1 MRRVEL
7 MSAKLLMS
15 WDIKPGVEQ
24 EYFEF
29 VVREFVPG
37 MTKLGLQPTEAW
49 YTVYGSSPQI
59 LTGGVADTADVIRKI
74 LKTEEWQVLQEKL
87 DSYVDNFERKVVKAS
102 GGFQL

>member
-1 MRRVEL
+1 

-37 MTKLGLQPTEAW
+37 ITKLGLQPTEAW
-49 YTVYGSSPQI
+49 YTVFGSSPQI
-59 LTGGVADTADVIRKI
+59 LTGGVADSPAAIRKM
-74 LKTEEWQVLQEKL
+74 LATPEWQDLQDKL
-87 DSYVDNFERKVVKAS
+87 DTYVDNFEKKVIKAS

>member
-1 MRRVEL
+1 MV
-7 MSAKLLMS
+7 KLLMS

-37 MTKLGLQPTEAW
+37 ITKLGIQPTNAW
-49 YTVYGSSPQI
+49 YTVYGNCPQI
-59 LTGGVADTADVIRKI
+59 LTEGMAETAQEIRQAMA
-74 LKTEEWQVLQEKL
+74 TEDWQALEEKL
-87 DSYVDNFERKVVKAS
+87 ETYVDNLEKKVIKAG

>member
-1 MRRVEL
+1 MA
-7 MSAKLLMS
+7 AKLLMR

-37 MTKLGLQPTEAW
+37 MTKLGIQPTEAW
-49 YTVYGSSPQI
+49 YTVYGNCPQI
-59 LTGGVADTADVIRKI
+59 LTGGISESAASIRKV
-74 LKTEEWQVLQEKL
+74 LASEEWQSLEQKL
-87 DSYVDNFERKVVKAS
+87 ESYVDNLEKKVIKAS